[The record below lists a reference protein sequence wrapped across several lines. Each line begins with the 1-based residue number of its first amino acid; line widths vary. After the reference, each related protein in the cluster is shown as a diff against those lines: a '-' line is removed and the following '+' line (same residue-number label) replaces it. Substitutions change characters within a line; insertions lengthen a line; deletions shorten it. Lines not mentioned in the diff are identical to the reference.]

1 MWLSPVLILLL
12 YNVDGEKKE
21 LLEST
26 RIQDDGNGVKLTE
39 LGDNEEEEH
48 NTAVVRSG
56 PEKHEVNGC
65 IYVMLSLSH
74 IIGVGTMG
82 ALGAG
87 APLCFLIVT

>member
-1 MWLSPVLILLL
+1 MQKVEWIYIWLSPVLILLL

-26 RIQDDGNGVKLTE
+26 RIQDDGSGVKLTE
-39 LGDNEEEEH
+39 LGANKEEH
-48 NTAVVRSG
+48 NMAVVRSG

-74 IIGVGTMG
+74 M
-82 ALGAG
+82 
-87 APLCFLIVT
+87 